1 MNIFVGNLSTEVTEN
16 DLEEA
21 FGKYG
26 KLRSVKVIKDMFSQ
40 KSKGFGFVE
49 MASKLEGEAA
59 IKELNTSELKGKPI
73 IVNEARPQRN
83 RRGGGSRGRRY

>member
-1 MNIFVGNLSTEVTEN
+1 MNIFVGNLSPDVNEN
-16 DLEEA
+16 DLENA

-26 KLRSVKVIKDMFSQ
+26 KIRSIKLIKDMFTQ
-40 KSKGFGFVE
+40 ASKGFGFVE

-83 RRGGGSRGRRY
+83 KRGGGSRGRRY